1 MFVARNDFPLW
12 ILINFYDLYRKQPQ
26 IMENML
32 KLVSFILLLST
43 FNCAS
48 SKQEASS
55 QDATTAKTETAVI
68 NAKEM
73 IDKGFSKGTIT
84 SSKSQDCPY
93 ILNVE
98 QYKDNLDPVNLGEF
112 FKGDIPDQVWVKF
125 ASLRMPSRCDTARPV
140 NILEIS
146 KRTAE

>member
-1 MFVARNDFPLW
+1 
-12 ILINFYDLYRKQPQ
+12 
-26 IMENML
+26 ML
-32 KLVSFILLLST
+32 KLVSFILMLSI
-43 FNCAS
+43 FNCAP
-48 SKQEASS
+48 
-55 QDATTAKTETAVI
+55 AKKGISTPSAGAAQNETAAI

-84 SSKSQDCPY
+84 NSKSQGCPY

-112 FKGDIPDQVWVKF
+112 FKGDIPDHVWVKF

-140 NILEIS
+140 NIIEIN
-146 KRTAE
+146 KRSTE